1 MAKGMLKKC
10 CLVKTYMPLP
20 FIPIV
25 IALAVGGV
33 AGGVVASNWEN
44 ITYALKGKKIAVL
57 GARAVGK
64 TTLLKYMEKGILIER
79 YKQTLDK
86 QEIERTRV
94 KLGDLD
100 IWLKKTDDV
109 SGDKAAY
116 GGWKKL
122 FEEADLILFVVRTDM
137 LLKHDLETE
146 KRAEADLRQIQAWIK
161 ECESKK
167 QFFIVGNHW
176 DSDPDF
182 KKLTPDQM
190 GDYVDRFRALPV
202 VKKMTQLA
210 GGAATVK
217 VALGSLSNERD
228 SDTLITTIFRQVEQ

>member
-1 MAKGMLKKC
+1 
-10 CLVKTYMPLP
+10 MPLP

-33 AGGVVASNWEN
+33 AGGAVVSNWEN

-64 TTLLKYMEKGILIER
+64 TTLLTYMEKGILIER

-86 QEIERTRV
+86 QEIERTRI

-100 IWLKKTDDV
+100 IRLKKTDDV

-116 GGWKKL
+116 GVWKKL
-122 FEEADLILFVVRTDM
+122 FEEADLVLYVVRTDL
-137 LLKHDLETE
+137 LLKHDSSTE
-146 KRAEADLRQIQAWIK
+146 KRAEDDMRQVQGWIN
-161 ECESKK
+161 ECNSNK

-176 DSDPDF
+176 NEDPEF
-182 KKLTPDQM
+182 KNLTPDQI
-190 GDYVDRFRALPV
+190 GNYEDRFRVLPV

-210 GGAATVK
+210 GGTATVK
-217 VALGSLSNERD
+217 VALGSLATEKD
-228 SDTLITTIFRQVEQ
+228 SDTLIEAIFRQVEK

>member
-1 MAKGMLKKC
+1 MF
-10 CLVKTYMPLP
+10 MPLP
-20 FIPIV
+20 LIPIV

-33 AGGVVASNWEN
+33 AGGAVASNWEN

-57 GARAVGK
+57 GARTVGK

-79 YKQTLDK
+79 YTQTVDVK
-86 QEIERTRV
+86 EIERIRI

-100 IWLKKTDDV
+100 IRLEKTDDV
-109 SGDKAAY
+109 SGNKAAH
-116 GGWKKL
+116 GAWKKL
-122 FEEADLILFVVRTDM
+122 FEEADLILYIVRTDM
-137 LLKHDLETE
+137 LLKHDSSTE
-146 KRAEADLRQIQAWIK
+146 KRAEEDLRQIQGWIK
-161 ECESKK
+161 ECNPKK

-176 DSDPDF
+176 DTDPDF
-182 KKLTPDQM
+182 KNLTSSQI

-217 VALGSLSNERD
+217 VALGSLATERD
-228 SDTLITTIFRQVEQ
+228 SDTLITAIFRQVEQ

>member
-1 MAKGMLKKC
+1 
-10 CLVKTYMPLP
+10 MPLP
-20 FIPIV
+20 LIPIF

-33 AGGVVASNWEN
+33 AGGAVASNWEN

-64 TTLLKYMEKGILIER
+64 TTLLKYLEKGILIER

-86 QEIERTRV
+86 QEVERTRI

-100 IWLKKTDDV
+100 IRLKKTDDV

-116 GGWKKL
+116 GVWKKL
-122 FEEADLILFVVRTDM
+122 FEEADLIFYIVRTDM
-137 LLKHDLETE
+137 LLRHDSSTE
-146 KRAEADLRQIQAWIK
+146 KRAEDDLRQIQGWIK
-161 ECESKK
+161 ECSTEK

-176 DSDPDF
+176 DTDPDF
-182 KKLTPDQM
+182 KNLTSSQM

-210 GGAATVK
+210 GGTATVK
-217 VALGSLSNERD
+217 IALGSLATERD
-228 SDTLITTIFRQVEQ
+228 SDTLITTIFRQVEK

>member
-1 MAKGMLKKC
+1 
-10 CLVKTYMPLP
+10 MPLP
-20 FIPIV
+20 LIPIV

-33 AGGVVASNWEN
+33 AGGAVASNWEN

-57 GARAVGK
+57 GAREVGK

-86 QEIERTRV
+86 QEIERTRI

-100 IWLKKTDDV
+100 IRLKKTDDV

-116 GGWKKL
+116 GVWKKL
-122 FEEADLILFVVRTDM
+122 FEEADLVLYVIRTDM
-137 LLKHDLETE
+137 LLKHDSNTE
-146 KRAEADLRQIQAWIK
+146 KRAEDDLRQVQGWIK
-161 ECESKK
+161 ECDSKK

-182 KKLTPDQM
+182 KNLTPDQM
-190 GDYVDRFRALPV
+190 GGYVDRFRALPV

-217 VALGSLSNERD
+217 VALGSLATERD
-228 SDTLITTIFRQVEQ
+228 SDTLITAIFRQVEK

>member
-1 MAKGMLKKC
+1 
-10 CLVKTYMPLP
+10 MPLP
-20 FIPIV
+20 LIPIF

-33 AGGVVASNWEN
+33 AGGAVVSNWEN

-64 TTLLKYMEKGILIER
+64 TTLLKYLEKGILIER

-86 QEIERTRV
+86 QEIDRTRI

-100 IWLKKTDDV
+100 IRLKKTDDV

-116 GGWKKL
+116 GVWKNL
-122 FEEADLILFVVRTDM
+122 FEEADLILYVVRTDM
-137 LLKHDLETE
+137 LLKHDSSTE
-146 KRAEADLRQIQAWIK
+146 KRAEDDLKQIQGWVK
-161 ECESKK
+161 ECNSKK

-176 DSDPDF
+176 DTDPDF
-182 KKLTPDQM
+182 KNLTSSQM
-190 GDYVDRFRALPV
+190 GDYVDRFRVLPV

-217 VALGSLSNERD
+217 VALGSLATEKD
-228 SDTLITTIFRQVEQ
+228 SDTLITTIFRQVEK

>member
-1 MAKGMLKKC
+1 MS
-10 CLVKTYMPLP
+10 MPLP
-20 FIPIV
+20 LIPIV

-33 AGGVVASNWEN
+33 AGGAVASNWEN

-86 QEIERTRV
+86 QEIERTRI

-100 IWLKKTDDV
+100 IRLKKTDDV

-116 GGWKKL
+116 GVWKKL
-122 FEEADLILFVVRTDM
+122 FEEADLVLYVVRTDM
-137 LLKHDLETE
+137 LLKHDSSTE
-146 KRAEADLRQIQAWIK
+146 KRAEDDLKQIQFWIK
-161 ECESKK
+161 ECNSKK

-176 DSDPDF
+176 DTDPDF
-182 KKLTPDQM
+182 ENLTSSQI
-190 GDYVDRFRALPV
+190 GDYVDRFRLLPV

-217 VALGSLSNERD
+217 VALGSLATEKD
-228 SDTLITTIFRQVEQ
+228 SDTLIATIFRQVEK

>member
-1 MAKGMLKKC
+1 MQMF
-10 CLVKTYMPLP
+10 MPLP
-20 FIPIV
+20 LIPIF
-25 IALAVGGV
+25 IALTVGGV
-33 AGGVVASNWEN
+33 AGGAVASNWDN

-64 TTLLKYMEKGILIER
+64 TTLLKYMEKGILIEK

-86 QEIERTRV
+86 QEIERTRI

-100 IWLKKTDDV
+100 IRLKKTDDV

-116 GGWKKL
+116 GVWKKL
-122 FEEADLILFVVRTDM
+122 FEESDLVLYIIRTDM
-137 LLKHDLETE
+137 LLKHDLSTE
-146 KRAEADLRQIQAWIK
+146 IRAEDDLRQIQGWIK
-161 ECESKK
+161 ECDSKK

-182 KKLTPDQM
+182 KNLTPDQM
-190 GDYVDRFRALPV
+190 GNYVDCFRSLPV
-202 VKKMTQLA
+202 VKRMTQLA

-217 VALGSLSNERD
+217 VALGSLATERD
-228 SDTLITTIFRQVEQ
+228 SDTLITAIFRQVEK

>member
-1 MAKGMLKKC
+1 MR
-10 CLVKTYMPLP
+10 TFMPLP
-20 FIPIV
+20 LIPIF

-33 AGGVVASNWEN
+33 AGGAVASNWEN
-44 ITYALKGKKIAVL
+44 ITYALKGKRIAVL

-86 QEIERTRV
+86 QEIERTRI

-100 IWLKKTDDV
+100 IRLKKTDDV
-109 SGDKAAY
+109 SGGKAAY
-116 GGWKKL
+116 GVWKKL
-122 FEEADLILFVVRTDM
+122 FEEADLVLYVIRTDM
-137 LLKHDLETE
+137 LLKHDSSTE
-146 KRAEADLRQIQAWIK
+146 KRAEDDLRQVQGWIK
-161 ECESKK
+161 ECNSKK

-182 KKLTPDQM
+182 KNLTPDQM
-190 GDYVDRFRALPV
+190 GDYLDRFRSLPV

-217 VALGSLSNERD
+217 VALGSLATERD
-228 SDTLITTIFRQVEQ
+228 SDTLITAIFRQVEK

>member
-1 MAKGMLKKC
+1 
-10 CLVKTYMPLP
+10 MPLP
-20 FIPIV
+20 LIPIV

-33 AGGVVASNWEN
+33 AGGVAVSNWEN
-44 ITYALKGKKIAVL
+44 ITYTLRGKKIAVL

-64 TTLLKYMEKGILIER
+64 TTLLKYMEKGILIEK

-86 QEIERTRV
+86 QEIERKRL

-100 IWLKKTDDV
+100 IWLKKTDDI

-116 GGWKKL
+116 GVWKKL
-122 FEEADLILFVVRTDM
+122 FEEADLVLYVVRTDM
-137 LLKHDLETE
+137 LLKHDSDTE
-146 KRAEADLRQIQAWIK
+146 KRAEDDLRQVQSWIK
-161 ECESKK
+161 ECSSKK

-182 KKLTPDQM
+182 KDLTPDQM
-190 GDYVDRFRALPV
+190 GNYVDRFRALPV
-202 VKKMTQLA
+202 VRRMTQLA

-217 VALGSLSNERD
+217 VALGSLATEKD
-228 SDTLITTIFRQVEQ
+228 SDTLITTVFRQVEK